1 VNNSFYD
8 NDTKNTGAGE
18 FQIQYYS
25 TNNLFENNIVYA
37 SSQNLFIYGYTT
49 SSGVTADYNVYYS
62 AGGAANSNWTWK
74 MIAYTGFGPYRT
86 ASGQDVHSTC
96 MSKPRHPP
104 KIPEPIREPRLWVL
118 SILPVTR
125 APRAPESISEPMS
138 NSLKD
143 EHSRVTRAP
152 CSSSTRAFCFFLRK
166 TGYVL
171 VGIIAVS

>member
-74 MIAYTGFGPYRT
+74 MIAYTGFGPYKT
-86 ASGQDVHSTC
+86 ASGQDVHSIFANPQYVSLTTPDLHVQAT
-96 MSKPRHPP
+96 SPAKDTGTNPGAT
-104 KIPEPIREPRLWVL
+104 V
-118 SILPVTR
+118 VGAVDFAGNAR
-125 APRAPESISEPMS
+125 AQGA
-138 NSLKD
+138 
-143 EHSRVTRAP
+143 
-152 CSSSTRAFCFFLRK
+152 
-166 TGYVL
+166 
-171 VGIIAVS
+171 GIDIGAYEQ